1 LHSDQAH
8 ESAVLIASE
17 TPDNSLDRNR
27 RVGFVAQ
34 FDIDVD
40 LVAKRPPIADVK
52 REAIEA

>member
-1 LHSDQAH
+1 MHSDQAH

-27 RVGFVAQ
+27 RIGFVAQ